1 MAEFHVPVMVEEVI
15 KFLDPHSG
23 ETFVDCTVGGGGHA
37 VEILKRIMPGGRLLG
52 IDRDDEA
59 LRAATENLAS
69 FSNSVILVKGNF
81 SNLETIA
88 RDASIEAADGILF
101 DLGVSSRQ
109 LEAAERGFS
118 FRYDAPLDMRMDAT
132 QQLTARELVNSLSER
147 RLAEL
152 IQRYG
157 EERWAKRIAKFI
169 AERRRRRPLET
180 TFDLV
185 DVVLAAI
192 PAGARSKSIH
202 PATRTFMALRL
213 AVNRELE
220 SLEQGLE
227 AAIRL
232 LRSGGRIVVLS
243 YHSLEDRIVKETF
256 GRHLGRCTC
265 PSSLP
270 VCACGA
276 KKDIE
281 ILTKR
286 PVVPS
291 DEELKA
297 NPRARSAK
305 LRAARKV

>member
-15 KFLDPHSG
+15 KFLDPHPG